1 MYSHKDIKD
10 MKSTFLQLTLIAIVA
25 LAAFLSIYLRRETAV
40 PILKNPVELE
50 QINQEPIPPR

>member
-1 MYSHKDIKD
+1 